1 MEPVDEAKE
10 LGETCGLPVEPVD
23 GAEELGETRGLPVE
37 PAVGEE
43 ELGETCGLPVEP
55 VDGAEE
61 LGETCRLPV
70 ESVKP
75 GYVNELSCRVNGSAE
90 LISSGFK
97 AVMPLKASAT
107 LDPYIKDI
115 KYDNI

>member
-1 MEPVDEAKE
+1 MEPVDGAKE

-23 GAEELGETRGLPVE
+23 RAEELGEM
-37 PAVGEE
+37 
-43 ELGETCGLPVEP
+43 CG
-55 VDGAEE
+55 
-61 LGETCRLPV
+61 LPV

-75 GYVNELSCRVNGSAE
+75 GYVNELSCGVNRSAE

-107 LDPYIKDI
+107 LDPCIKDI
-115 KYDNI
+115 